1 MRWKKRLASNLLA
14 VALAGGLFLFPSGCG
29 SFENEGTVSGTV
41 HYKGQ
46 PLSEGSVSFVVENGQ
61 VAAGAID
68 QSGGYV
74 VAHVPVGAAK
84 VTVQVASAMPPM
96 SFLGAPK
103 TAQASGTG
111 VKIPLRYCV
120 PSTSGL
126 QHSVAKGKQTFDIE
140 LKE

>member
-1 MRWKKRLASNLLA
+1 MKWKRRLPSNLFAL
-14 VALAGGLFLFPSGCG
+14 ALAGGLFLFPSGCG
-29 SFENEGTVSGTV
+29 SFEDAGTVSGTV

-46 PLSEGSVSFVVENGQ
+46 PLTEGSVSFVNDNGQ
-61 VAAGAID
+61 VASGAID
-68 QSGGYV
+68 QSGSYV

-96 SFLGAPK
+96 SFIGARK
-103 TAQASGTG
+103 TAHASGTG

-126 QHSVAKGKQTFDIE
+126 QHSVTKGKQTFDID